1 MRRNQGFPFRL
12 PDPVIGKKLH
22 AEIPANDPQIQ
33 NIEESIGYKRV
44 VLFSLHNSAVRH
56 PAVHIMMIQ
65 KKLQELAQALV
76 VIDEGV
82 LINIDGDVRVAP
94 QHPVKITVGRRI
106 QVTIAGPRQPYAA
119 ARADIKRVIHGTG
132 KELNVHFKLR
142 PAINASNSTA
152 N

>member
-1 MRRNQGFPFRL
+1 MIQQTSADPIRMRPGIQIERLEIDGQITEKWVIGLIHPETVRSPHHVCRNQGFPFRL

-22 AEIPANDPQIQ
+22 AEIPANDPQVQ

-56 PAVHIMMIQ
+56 PAVHIMMIK

-82 LINIDGDVRVAP
+82 LINI
-94 QHPVKITVGRRI
+94 
-106 QVTIAGPRQPYAA
+106 
-119 ARADIKRVIHGTG
+119 
-132 KELNVHFKLR
+132 
-142 PAINASNSTA
+142 
-152 N
+152 